1 LIFTQKK
8 PLYMKK
14 ILKEGLWLVFT
25 ILVSFPLSFLFLH
38 LLNQIQS
45 NNLEGRLEQI
55 FIFEL
60 FLFGFIVNFVGI
72 YLTRFIVTTF
82 KLLSN

>member
-1 LIFTQKK
+1 
-8 PLYMKK
+8 MKK